1 MGRAWTQT
9 DDKYIREHAELTNEI
24 IGNAIGRTARSICD
38 RRRDLGVPPQSGWE
52 GIRKPVAMS
61 KYEKVFRIKKMAM
74 EMRVRI
80 DD

>member
-9 DDKYIREHAELTNEI
+9 DDRYIREHAELPNEI
-24 IGNAIGRTARSICD
+24 IGAAIDRTARSICD
-38 RRRDLGVPPQSGWE
+38 RRRELGVPPQSGWE

-61 KYEKVFRIKKMAM
+61 RYEKTFRIKKMAM